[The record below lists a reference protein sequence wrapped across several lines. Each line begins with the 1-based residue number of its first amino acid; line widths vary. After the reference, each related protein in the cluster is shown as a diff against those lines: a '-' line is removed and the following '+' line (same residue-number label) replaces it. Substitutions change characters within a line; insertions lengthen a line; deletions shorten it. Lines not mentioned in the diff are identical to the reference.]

1 MRTLKTMRENINSDI
16 NLNIDKHTL
25 ITMLRYGTYM
35 RCINEIQYN
44 VQKWTQTDF
53 KALLMEE

>member
-1 MRTLKTMRENINSDI
+1 MRENINSDI

-44 VQKWTQTDF
+44 FTKWTQTDF